1 MPHDR
6 FYGIAAEEIARHEV
20 DKDLMAR
27 AYAMALGDADKTKA
41 IYIGIRAERLEQLAC
56 ELVEERQRAE
66 EERRQEERRDARVAS
81 EARAR
86 DARAA
91 EARAAEARAA
101 EARAA
106 ETRAADARATEA
118 RKQEKDQEDL
128 KQRIDA
134 AAAAARREAA
144 KIKEKPRPNPEDF
157 TDPKMAD
164 AVRAMREA
172 LRVGGGR
179 K

>member
-66 EERRQEERRDARVAS
+66 EQRRQEEQ
-81 EARAR
+81 R

-91 EARAAEARAA
+91 EARAAETRAA
-101 EARAA
+101 ETRAA

-128 KQRIDA
+128 KQRIDV

>member
-101 EARAA
+101 E
-106 ETRAADARATEA
+106 TRAADARATEA

>member
-56 ELVEERQRAE
+56 ELVEERQRAD
-66 EERRQEERRDARVAS
+66 EERRQEEQRDARVAA

-86 DARAA
+86 
-91 EARAAEARAA
+91 EARAA

-106 ETRAADARATEA
+106 ETRAAETRAAAARATEA
-118 RKQEKDQEDL
+118 RRHEKDQEDL
-128 KQRIDA
+128 KQRIDV

-144 KIKEKPRPNPEDF
+144 KIKARPLPNPEDF